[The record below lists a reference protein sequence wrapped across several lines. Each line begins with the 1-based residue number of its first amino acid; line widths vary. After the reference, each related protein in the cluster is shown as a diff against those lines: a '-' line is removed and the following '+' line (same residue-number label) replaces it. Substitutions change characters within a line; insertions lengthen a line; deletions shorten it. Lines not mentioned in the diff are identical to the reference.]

1 MDVYRD
7 KPAISLGFSHMKGAD
22 INSANSV
29 HLLNGKESDLW
40 LEFQDGLSLQH
51 WRLHLTH
58 ASLSFDAIAHARGV
72 CKYQSSMHTACHYLP
87 MQISHDYNWDKLFP
101 RFR

>member
-22 INSANSV
+22 INSAQ
-29 HLLNGKESDLW
+29 LCPPIEGKGSDLW
-40 LEFQDGLSLQH
+40 LEFQGGLSLQH

-58 ASLSFDAIAHARGV
+58 ASLSFDATPHARGV

-101 RFR
+101 RFQ